1 MISLKKSAAREFYPR
16 YIVVLIKS
24 SVTVYRIMEDLKTD
38 SIPHA
43 KLTGFYQYLKIMY
56 RFPEEKIRG
65 IITCTG
71 IILRRINNLTMS
83 VADIERIRS
92 HIKGLGLTGDTIN
105 LYVRSF
111 GLYVKYLE
119 QVNHGKSDEK
129 LQVS

>member
-24 SVTVYRIMEDLKTD
+24 SVAVYRIMEDLKTD

-43 KLTGFYQYLKIMY
+43 KLSGFYHYLRIMY
-56 RFPEEKIRG
+56 KFPEEQIRG
-65 IITCTG
+65 IIACTG

-92 HIKGLGLTGDTIN
+92 YIKGLGLTGDTIN
-105 LYVRSF
+105 LYVKSF

-119 QVNHGKSDEK
+119 QVNRGKTDEPTH
-129 LQVS
+129 VS